1 MSYRKWTLRLKV
13 MGSLGASW
21 PLGAALFSV
30 GLGALVG
37 IGGYTFVYAE
47 GLSYF
52 KTDPRA
58 CVNCHIMQPQYD
70 GWQKSGH
77 HTVAVCVDCHLP
89 QEFVHKYLVKTEN
102 GWRHG
107 KMFTTGNFQQPIEVK
122 PAGQMVLQANCV
134 RCHADLTAD
143 MRAANQA
150 HSTNQSHSGEIQ
162 CVKCHSDVGHG
173 GRSGIG
179 GPLRPD
185 ELSALSK

>member
-1 MSYRKWTLRLKV
+1 
-13 MGSLGASW
+13 MGGRGASW
-21 PLGAALFSV
+21 PLGAAIFSV

-89 QEFVHKYLVKTEN
+89 QEFVHKYLVKAEN

-107 KMFTTGNFQQPIEVK
+107 KMFTTGDFQQPIEVK
-122 PAGQMVLQANCV
+122 PAGQKVLQANCV
-134 RCHADLTAD
+134 RCHAELTAE
-143 MRAANQA
+143 MRSGAADRG
-150 HSTNQSHSGEIQ
+150 HSGEIP
-162 CVKCHSDVGHG
+162 CVKCHSDVGHS

-179 GPLRPD
+179 GPLRAE
-185 ELSALSK
+185 ELAAWSD